1 MGGPGKICLQ
11 GAYHTMLPW
20 DAPTTV
26 IDLAQLLEIT
36 TSDPQDYPLGK
47 HSFFWEVA
55 NRPRICLRLQ
65 RRGRVDTGK
74 SPVGGA
80 SEASNT
86 AAVCALI
93 TRAVCSS
100 GDQAAE
106 PSCIR

>member
-11 GAYHTMLPW
+11 GAYHTMLPC
-20 DAPTTV
+20 DAPTTLT
-26 IDLAQLLEIT
+26 DLA
-36 TSDPQDYPLGK
+36 SVSGNYYVGPQAYPLGK

-65 RRGRVDTGK
+65 PRGRVDPGK

-80 SEASNT
+80 NGASNT

-93 TRAVCSS
+93 TRALCSS

-106 PSCIR
+106 PSCVR